1 MGEWNRFIR
10 RKEKELVQSVEGWSP
25 GSVNGKEEGIY
36 EKEVSRHPVRKRK
49 ISSKMIFR
57 REVSPEKIDVIDFM
71 VWE

>member
-1 MGEWNRFIR
+1 M
-10 RKEKELVQSVEGWSP
+10 
-25 GSVNGKEEGIY
+25 NGKEEGIY